1 MKRALAAL
9 TGTVLLVGGGAGV
22 AVASAPTE
30 LAAVGPT
37 SVSGTD
43 ATAVFEVG
51 DRTIR
56 QVRYQDRGTLAYT
69 FGLRNTGALPV
80 RVEGLRELARDPK
93 LFRYV
98 ELIDEEGN
106 RTFEVDAGET
116 VTVTLRI
123 LMENCESLS
132 ARAGSFATELAVQTS
147 RIGFVEGSVSL
158 TLPEQLHTGSPREA
172 SCPRATASSR
182 PPG

>member
-1 MKRALAAL
+1 MRRAVAAL
-9 TGTVLLVGGGAGV
+9 SGTILLVAGGAGV
-22 AVASAPTE
+22 AAASAPTK

-37 SVSGTD
+37 SVSGTA

-56 QVRYQDRGTLAYT
+56 QVRYHDRGTLAYT

-80 RVEGLRELARDPK
+80 HVEGLGALDRVPK

-98 ELIDEEGN
+98 ELTDEAGD
-106 RTFEVDAGET
+106 RTFDVDAGET

-123 LMENCESLS
+123 RMENCESLS
-132 ARAGSFATELAVQTS
+132 ARAGSFATEVALETS
-147 RIGFVEGSVSL
+147 HIGFVDEKVSL

>member
-1 MKRALAAL
+1 MRRAVAAL
-9 TGTVLLVGGGAGV
+9 SGTVLLVAGGAGV
-22 AVASAPTE
+22 AAAGAPTR

-37 SVSGTD
+37 SVSGTE

-56 QVRYQDRGTLAYT
+56 QVRYHDRGRLAYT
-69 FGLRNTGALPV
+69 FGLRNSGALPV
-80 RVEGLRELARDPK
+80 RVEGLGALEQDPK

-98 ELIDEEGN
+98 ELADVDGD
-106 RTFEVDAGET
+106 RTFQVGAGDT

-123 LMENCESLS
+123 RMENCEELS
-132 ARAGSFATELAVQTS
+132 ARAGSFAAEVALQTS
-147 RIGFVEGSVSL
+147 RVGFLDEEVRL

-172 SCPRATASSR
+172 SCPRATATSR